1 MNNKLFCKLY
11 FSNGNKLITSSRN
24 VLIQNHK
31 IYVINNEEGSVII
44 TDFDH
49 VESIELI
56 EESNLINVL
65 PGLELSLDRGIEEL
79 SV

>member
-1 MNNKLFCKLY
+1 MNKIFYKIRFNT
-11 FSNGNKLITSSRN
+11 GNKLYIPSDN
-24 VLIQNHK
+24 VRVRNHK
-31 IYVINNEEGSVII
+31 IYISNNKGSVLI

-49 VESIELI
+49 VESIEMI

>member
-1 MNNKLFCKLY
+1 MNKLFCKLY
-11 FSNGNKLITSSRN
+11 FSNGNKLVIPSEN
-24 VLIQNHK
+24 VLIRNHK
-31 IYVINNEEGSVII
+31 IYISNNKGSVLI
-44 TDFDH
+44 TDFNH
-49 VESIELI
+49 VEFIEMI

>member
-1 MNNKLFCKLY
+1 MSKLFCKLY
-11 FSNGNKLITSSRN
+11 FSNGNKLVVPSRN
-24 VLIQNHK
+24 VLIRNHK
-31 IYVINNEEGSVII
+31 IYISNNKGSVLI

-49 VESIELI
+49 VESIEMI